1 MSEQLV
7 ERAEGAEEFTAEIPD
22 EHVDPG
28 HGNTVAAWAAVL
40 VMLVGIGAGTVFFYL
55 DQPLYVWIC
64 AAVTAGGL
72 VLGGLLK
79 VVGLGKKRPAAKSE

>member
-1 MSEQLV
+1 M
-7 ERAEGAEEFTAEIPD
+7 PD
-22 EHVDPG
+22 EHIDPG
-28 HGNTVAAWAAVL
+28 HGNTVAAWTAVL
-40 VMLVGIGAGTVFFYL
+40 VMLVSIGAGTVFFYL

-79 VVGLGKKRPAAKSE
+79 LVGLGKKRPAAKSE